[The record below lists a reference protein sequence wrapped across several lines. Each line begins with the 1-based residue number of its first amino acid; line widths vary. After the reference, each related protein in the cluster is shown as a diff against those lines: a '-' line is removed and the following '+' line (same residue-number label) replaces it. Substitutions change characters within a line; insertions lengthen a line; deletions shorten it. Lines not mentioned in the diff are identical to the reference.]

1 MADSFLAS
9 LQATS
14 FARSIAESVLLTAT
28 LSAAHL
34 VGFTLLMGSACFSAL
49 RQLGAFL
56 TERPAI
62 ESTRAADRGVL
73 IGLIISV
80 TTGLALF
87 SGRAEAAAAN
97 EIFQLKMLL
106 LATAALFHLLVFR
119 RVPARP
125 GLSRSLLRL
134 NGAAGLV
141 LWVAVALAGCAFILL
156 E

>member
-1 MADSFLAS
+1 MTDSFFAS

-14 FARSIAESVLLTAT
+14 FAKSIAESVVLTAV
-28 LSAAHL
+28 LSATHL

-73 IGLIISV
+73 IGLTISV
-80 TTGLALF
+80 ATGLALF
-87 SGRAEAAAAN
+87 SGRAQAAAAN
-97 EIFQLKMLL
+97 EIFQVKMLL
-106 LATAALFHLLVFR
+106 LVLAALFHLLVFR
-119 RVPARP
+119 RVPARAN
-125 GLSRSLLRL
+125 LSRQLLRL

-141 LWVAVALAGCAFILL
+141 LWLAVALAGCAFILL